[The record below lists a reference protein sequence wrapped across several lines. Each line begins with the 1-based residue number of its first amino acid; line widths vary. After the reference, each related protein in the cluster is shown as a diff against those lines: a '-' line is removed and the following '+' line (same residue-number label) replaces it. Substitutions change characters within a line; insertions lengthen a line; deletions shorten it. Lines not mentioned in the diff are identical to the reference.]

1 MGGTSGTGQ
10 KIADILAAIF
20 FDINS
25 ICQARKI
32 ANQMPNL
39 LDISRY
45 RWECQ
50 GAGALVSQ
58 AVALAL
64 NPANSLSHEKDKY
77 QQEPQR
83 LAQLIS
89 RVGWKIVFI
98 CAHSEAFRRACKESE
113 THVWDG
119 VVGQIDANR
128 LSIEL
133 FARTRN
139 LEWRG
144 PLLKHARHSLSELQR
159 EFAPYRKLCGEHPHH
174 FVRTMDGAIRQPIY
188 EGYPQVHIN
197 KCIFDPKDW
206 EGEEDENGQITN
218 PTIRYEDD
226 GDCDL
231 CGSEQICS
239 CAPISLSG
247 QLVELM
253 DYPGKGVGVRAL
265 ANFQKGSILDEF
277 VGVIYPPNYEDYVYS
292 ASIHSQQQAEQEE
305 IATISPK
312 RYGNWTRFLN
322 HSCNASCVFREL
334 VIGDRIILAVEA
346 VRDIC
351 ILEEITVHYG
361 DNYWT
366 GGRKCQCGAANCS
379 SLDTRTGT
387 STPSSD

>member
-1 MGGTSGTGQ
+1 MGVTSGTGQ
-10 KIADILAAIF
+10 KIANILAAIF

-25 ICQARKI
+25 VCQARKI

-58 AVALAL
+58 AVTLAL
-64 NPANSLSHEKDKY
+64 NPGNSPSHEDQY

-83 LAQLIS
+83 LVQLIS
-89 RVGWKIVFI
+89 RVGWKIVSI
-98 CAHSEAFRRACKESE
+98 CAHSEAFRRAFKESE

-119 VVGQIDANR
+119 IVGQIDANR

-144 PLLKHARHSLSELQR
+144 PLLKHARHLLPELQR
-159 EFAPYRKLCGEHPHH
+159 ELAPYRKLYGEHPHH
-174 FVRTMDGAIRQPIY
+174 FVRTMEGAIRQPIY

-206 EGEEDENGQITN
+206 EGEEDENGQILN
-218 PTIRYEDD
+218 PTIRYSDD

-231 CGSEQICS
+231 CGSEQTCS

-253 DYPGKGVGVRAL
+253 DYPDKGIGVRAL
-265 ANFQKGSILDEF
+265 ANFTKGSILDEF
-277 VGVIYPPNYEDYVYS
+277 VGVIYPPDYEDWVYS
-292 ASIHSQQQAEQEE
+292 ASISCRQQGGQEE
-305 IATISPK
+305 ITTISPK

-322 HSCNASCVFREL
+322 HSCEPSCVFREL

-346 VRDIC
+346 VRDIY

-361 DNYWT
+361 DRYWT
-366 GGRKCQCGAANCS
+366 GGRECQCGAANCS
-379 SLDTRTGT
+379 SRTGT